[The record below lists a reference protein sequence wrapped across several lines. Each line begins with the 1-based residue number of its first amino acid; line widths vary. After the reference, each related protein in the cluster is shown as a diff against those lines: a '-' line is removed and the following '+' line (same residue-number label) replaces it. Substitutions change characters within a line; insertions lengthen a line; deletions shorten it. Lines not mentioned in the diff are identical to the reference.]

1 MVTNGSVRHGE
12 IKCSGYEPN
21 HNCRNQAITLKLVAL
36 RKSLRLVIR
45 DVSERSAVQF
55 PNSFDPPVIKLR
67 RFVCEGYVPS
77 QSGANP
83 QSLGRQPCSGCCTKI
98 PTPIP
103 RLVPRRV
110 YGVVDC
116 LASNSH

>member
-45 DVSERSAVQF
+45 DVSERSAVPF

-67 RFVCEGYVPS
+67 RFGGLFVRFMFRLNRE
-77 QSGANP
+77 
-83 QSLGRQPCSGCCTKI
+83 
-98 PTPIP
+98 PIP
-103 RLVPRRV
+103 NRLAASRALVAVRKSQHPSPGSYRGV
-110 YGVVDC
+110 YTV
-116 LASNSH
+116 